1 MARGAIWIL
10 TVAMAAFATCSP
22 VAIMAANGKVGRHDI
37 APSSEKTGSILS
49 ATASIKTASIENSSL
64 KNGLDALSAKD
75 AATALSIRNTMSKG
89 SLDRDI
95 LTWSIAV
102 SGQNGVPSAEI
113 AEAQSTLA
121 GWPGLERLRGLS
133 ELALYRENPDA
144 RSVLN
149 AFGDTNPETTEGTVI
164 LARALLASGNRERA
178 AKLIK
183 SVWRK
188 NIIEAAF
195 ETTILKEFSSLIS
208 ADDHKIRMDLL
219 LYKNH
224 PSQAKRFAELG
235 QAKSLYEARVAVDH
249 DSPKAGALIKAI
261 DPKWQ
266 NDPSALFARIV
277 YQQKQDNFV
286 AAAALLAKRPQDE
299 KSLVVPGQWWDEQ
312 RIVSRGLLDQGKF
325 KEAYN
330 VVADHAAMEPTDVAE
345 AEFHAGWYALR
356 GLQDGA
362 LATKHFQSILKA
374 SNKPITA
381 SRAFYWLGRAAEQSG
396 SGKAKDYYSKAA
408 AWPSTFYGQLAT
420 NKLGLP
426 LPKVT
431 YPTPTDSDRSDYK
444 SRESVLAIRRLED
457 VGYGWRA
464 DNLYRG
470 LAEQLNSPGELA
482 LLAASA
488 EKSGNHQLS
497 LQIGKTAYARGINVA
512 ALAFPMG
519 VIPDNANISASGK
532 ALAYAIARQE
542 SAFNPAAVS
551 SANARGLLQLL
562 PGTAKNV
569 AKSMGI
575 AYSKERLTSD
585 PGYNAAL
592 GSHYL
597 GQQIS
602 DFGGS
607 YILTFIAY
615 NAGPKRVPEWIK
627 RYGDPRGKTLDD
639 IVDWVE
645 RIPFSETRNYV
656 QRVMENYQVYKAR
669 LGQTADIAHDLQFGR

>member
-1 MARGAIWIL
+1 
-10 TVAMAAFATCSP
+10 
-22 VAIMAANGKVGRHDI
+22 
-37 APSSEKTGSILS
+37 
-49 ATASIKTASIENSSL
+49 
-64 KNGLDALSAKD
+64 
-75 AATALSIRNTMSKG
+75 
-89 SLDRDI
+89 
-95 LTWSIAV
+95 
-102 SGQNGVPSAEI
+102 
-113 AEAQSTLA
+113 
-121 GWPGLERLRGLS
+121 
-133 ELALYRENPDA
+133 
-144 RSVLN
+144 
-149 AFGDTNPETTEGTVI
+149 
-164 LARALLASGNRERA
+164 LL
-178 AKLIK
+178 
-183 SVWRK
+183 W
-188 NIIEAAF
+188 
-195 ETTILKEFSSLIS
+195 T
-208 ADDHKIRMDLL
+208 D
-219 LYKNH
+219 
-224 PSQAKRFAELG
+224 
-235 QAKSLYEARVAVDH
+235 
-249 DSPKAGALIKAI
+249 DSPKAAALIKAI

-266 NDPSALFARIV
+266 NDPGALFARIV
-277 YQQKQDNFV
+277 YQQKQDNYT

-299 KSLVVPGQWWDEQ
+299 MSLVVPSQWWDEQ

-325 KEAYN
+325 KEAYK
-330 VVADHAAMEPTDVAE
+330 VVADHAAVEPTDVAE

-374 SNKPITA
+374 SSKPITA

-431 YPTPTDSDRSDYK
+431 YPTPSDADRADYK
-444 SRESVLAIRRLED
+444 TRESVLAIGRLKAAGD
-457 VGYGWRA
+457 GWRA

-575 AYSKERLTSD
+575 AYSKERLTTD

-627 RYGDPRGKTLDD
+627 RYGDPRGKSLDD

-656 QRVMENYQVYKAR
+656 QRVTENYQVYKAR
-669 LGQTADIAHDLQFGR
+669 LGQTADIAHDLKFGR